1 MAERDTIAEFERMAE
16 SSYSAMYEARPHN
29 VKDHYDD
36 AQLYLSRAIEAAQQA
51 GLVDEV
57 GRLVR
62 RRDHVESVYN
72 SQFRGRWSVVDLAPL
87 EICHGRA
94 LELQG
99 LRLRR
104 GR

>member
-29 VKDHYDD
+29 VKDHYED
-36 AQLYLSRAIEAAQQA
+36 AQLYFSRAIEAAQQA

-72 SQFRGRWSVVDLAPL
+72 SQFRGVVGSRSCTARNLPWPCTRTARP
-87 EICHGRA
+87 
-94 LELQG
+94 
-99 LRLRR
+99 
-104 GR
+104 